1 MDMTATVALAAGA
14 AWASGINAYA
24 VIFMLGVLGST
35 GYLELPP
42 RLEILTDPLVIIAAG
57 VMYCV
62 EFFADK
68 TPGVDTA
75 WDAIHSFVRIPAGAI
90 LAAASFGHMDPAL
103 QIAAF
108 LLGGGLAATSHIT
121 KAGSRILINTS
132 PEPFTNWAASVSED
146 VVVIGALWT
155 ALRHPVFFLVM
166 LAAVLA
172 LTIWALPRL
181 WRGVARLGARIRR
194 FFGSEAQTPP
204 QLPGRS

>member
-24 VIFMLGVLGST
+24 VLFMLGALGAT

-42 RLEILTDPLVIIAAG
+42 HLVVLTDPLVIIAAG
-57 VMYCV
+57 IMYCV

-68 TPGVDTA
+68 TPGVDSA
-75 WDAIHSFVRIPAGAI
+75 WDAIHSFIRIPAGAI
-90 LAAASFGHMDPAL
+90 LAAATFGHMDPAL

-108 LLGGGLAATSHIT
+108 LLGGGLAAASHIT

-132 PEPFTNWAASVSED
+132 PEPFTNWAASLGED
-146 VVVIGALWT
+146 VVVVGALWT
-155 ALRHPVFFLVM
+155 ALRHPLVFLVL
-166 LAAVLA
+166 LALALA

-181 WRGVARLGARIRR
+181 WRGIARLGARIRR
-194 FFGSEAQTPP
+194 FFGGEVETPP
-204 QLPGRS
+204 QLPGHS